1 MKENGHVRMKCGY
14 EESGKKTIK
23 FTSKGKKRTDLM
35 NIEEFNFLWTTK
47 KEDYVLVNTE
57 HGYGIVDKKE
67 KRVLCI
73 SDENLSQ
80 AVIQKMIAEGTKIYE
95 DILDAY
101 ADV

>member
-1 MKENGHVRMKCGY
+1 
-14 EESGKKTIK
+14 
-23 FTSKGKKRTDLM
+23 M

-80 AVIQKMIAEGTKIYE
+80 AVIQKMIAEGTKICTMAIHMFEYGMQIGME
-95 DILDAY
+95 RARKKKDYIYVGLS
-101 ADV
+101 

>member
-1 MKENGHVRMKCGY
+1 
-14 EESGKKTIK
+14 
-23 FTSKGKKRTDLM
+23 M

-47 KEDYVLVNTE
+47 KEDYVLVHTE
-57 HGYGIVDKKE
+57 YGYGIVNKKE
-67 KRVLCI
+67 KKVLCI

-80 AVIQKMIAEGTKIYE
+80 AVIQKMIAEGNEIYD